1 MNTVFARAVV
11 ALGFAALGLVAL
23 PASAHAS
30 TKANTKHSHGLSRK
44 DAAPKKGKHH
54 SHSHKSATTNGIAAR
69 HSKSAPVAA
78 KTVPATPLSEPAAV
92 KAP

>member
-11 ALGFAALGLVAL
+11 ALGFVALGLVAL
-23 PASAHAS
+23 PTSALAS
-30 TKANTKHSHGLSRK
+30 TKASTKHSHGLAKK
-44 DAAPKKGKHH
+44 DVAPKKKHH
-54 SHSHKSATTNGIAAR
+54 SHSHKSAATSGVAAR
-69 HSKSAPVAA
+69 HSKAAPVAA